1 MISLKLTPEEL
12 DLLREILE
20 THRKEMTLEIAHT
33 DSSKFKTMLKE
44 KQHILND
51 LLVKLTK

>member
-1 MISLKLTPEEL
+1 MIPLKLTPEEIE
-12 DLLREILE
+12 LLREILE
-20 THRKEMTLEIAHT
+20 THRREMTLEIAHT

-51 LLVKLTK
+51 LIEKIS